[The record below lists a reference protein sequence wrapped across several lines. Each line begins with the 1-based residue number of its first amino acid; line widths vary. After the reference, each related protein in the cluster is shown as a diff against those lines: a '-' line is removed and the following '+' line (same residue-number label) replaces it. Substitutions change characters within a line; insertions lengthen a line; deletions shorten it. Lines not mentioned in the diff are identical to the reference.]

1 MQAERKAEEELKAQ
15 EERLQQE
22 LSLSVANRQDS
33 WKNEGEFLSY
43 RWADGE
49 GIGPRV
55 FCMSP
60 EGSFSW
66 ILTSVICTT
75 ERKLSTCCLTL
86 PPVS

>member
-43 RWADGE
+43 N
-49 GIGPRV
+49 GP
-55 FCMSP
+55 MGK
-60 EGSFSW
+60 E
-66 ILTSVICTT
+66 
-75 ERKLSTCCLTL
+75 
-86 PPVS
+86 